1 MARETTLLVTT
12 VKDEGPNILEWV
24 AHHRLCGFD
33 HIQVYQNDSS
43 DFTVR
48 TLRTLDRLGVIEFHN
63 NKNAKGAHQIQA
75 YRRASWSEA
84 HKTSD
89 WCMVLDGDE
98 FLNVK
103 IGAHLVSDVTA
114 ACPKADAVLVNWKLF
129 GSSGHRE
136 IGDDLLTERF
146 TQAEPGDPITTG
158 KLSAFK
164 PLYRTTSYKRAGI
177 HLPKAPLVERP
188 QFFNGSGLDETA
200 FHRHNWRSADP
211 SGRKLAQVNHYIVR
225 DMQSFL
231 LKRARG
237 SANAPNRDVGI
248 KYWNAYN
255 RNEEADLGLARRAK
269 ALLAEMQRLDA
280 LSDGRL
286 MHLRAR
292 SLRVWRKRYAELRD
306 NADLKAVRD
315 AIDLQAERAQ

>member
-1 MARETTLLVTT
+1 MSRETTLLVTT

-33 HIQVYQNDSS
+33 HIQVYQNDST

-48 TLRTLDRLGVIEFHN
+48 TLRTLDRLGIIEFHN

-84 HKTSD
+84 YAKSK

-103 IGAHLVSDVTA
+103 LGDREVGDLTGACA
-114 ACPKADAVLVNWKLF
+114 GADAILVNWKLF
-129 GSSGHRE
+129 GTSGHTE
-136 IGDDLLTERF
+136 IGDDLITERF
-146 TQAEPGDPITTG
+146 TLAEADDRIKESLT
-158 KLSAFK
+158 AFK
-164 PLYRTTSYKRAGI
+164 PLFRTHAFKRSGI
-177 HLPKAPLVERP
+177 HLPKVPLIDAPRMV
-188 QFFNGSGLDETA
+188 NGSGLADGTFE
-200 FHRHNWRSADP
+200 RVNWRSKDP
-211 SGRKLAQVNHYIVR
+211 AGRSLAQVNHYIVR
-225 DMQSFL
+225 DLQSFL

-237 SANAPNRDVGI
+237 SANAPNRDVGL

-255 RNEEADLGLARRAK
+255 RNEEPDLILANRAK
-269 ALLAEMQRLDA
+269 ALLDEMHRLDA
-280 LSDGRL
+280 LSGGRL

-292 SLRVWRKRYAELRD
+292 SLRVWRKRYEDVQD
-306 NADLKAVRD
+306 NQ
-315 AIDLQAERAQ
+315 DLQALRKAIEGSAVA